1 MKPSHAAIGAVVLAV
16 AACTSHHMESGG
28 PVPLQGPWK
37 LYFKDP
43 TLLTKVKDFEDILNG
58 NPSRWE
64 KGMRVKKRKGEQ
76 PHSRPDH
83 TNGQSEPAVSVLT
96 YPSHNQP
103 PNPDSLH
110 VTQKVVL
117 YNQKDLDAILPLIE
131 YQDTSSK

>member
-16 AACTSHHMESGG
+16 AACTSHYKETGG

-43 TLLTKVKDFEDILNG
+43 TLLTNVKAFEKLLND
-58 NPSRWE
+58 NSSRWE
-64 KGMRVKKRKGEQ
+64 KGMRVKKRKGEK
-76 PHSRPDH
+76 PRTRLDH
-83 TNGQSEPAVSVLT
+83 TNGQSEPAVNTLT
-96 YPSHNQP
+96 YPSQNQR

-117 YNQKDLDAILPLIE
+117 YNQNDYDAVVGLIE
-131 YQDTSSK
+131 DQDTFSK